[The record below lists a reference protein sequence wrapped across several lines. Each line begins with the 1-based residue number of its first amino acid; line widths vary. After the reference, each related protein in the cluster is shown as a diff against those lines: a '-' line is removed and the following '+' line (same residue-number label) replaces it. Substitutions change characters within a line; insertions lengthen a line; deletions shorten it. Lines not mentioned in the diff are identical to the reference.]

1 MRDVGVASAR
11 PVCFVVV
18 ITRGLGP
25 VGVGDLGVL
34 KPQLENPMR
43 QTVEPQWRRV
53 NPTPV
58 FKRALEGK
66 QVALYAHFMTDS
78 LNAALA
84 PLAAHIR
91 GIGDHRA
98 RYGEIEAAEE
108 LFRSLKHALL
118 KEIALEMRAKGSK
131 WKEIGDTL
139 GGVTYQ
145 RAFQIGRRE

>member
-1 MRDVGVASAR
+1 MS
-11 PVCFVVV
+11 
-18 ITRGLGP
+18 
-25 VGVGDLGVL
+25 
-34 KPQLENPMR
+34 
-43 QTVEPQWRRV
+43 QTVEAPQGRV

-58 FKRALEGK
+58 FKRTLEGK
-66 QVALYAHFMTDS
+66 QVALYARLMTDS
-78 LNAALA
+78 LDAALA

-91 GIGDHRA
+91 GISDHRA

-108 LFRSLKHALL
+108 RFRSLKHMLL
-118 KEIALEMRAKGSK
+118 KEIALEMRAQGSK